1 MSRARITRILMMLFV
16 IMLTTVVAGAA
27 QKKNNPPPAPKQAP
41 AAKPAPAPRQA
52 QPAARQTPSAR
63 VQPANGG
70 VGQRSGTNAGGG
82 GRVGGTNAGD
92 GGRVGGTNAGG
103 SFKDPRSARSSHT
116 AGGGTLERSANN
128 KPTHFVG
135 SRGQE
140 AHFSN
145 KGNIRQVHDP
155 NRNMT
160 VQRGFR
166 PGDRRVESVDRNNH
180 RLVSMGPHRGF
191 AERPYYRDHYGHAY
205 VQRTYWAHGH
215 AYAYAYRDHLYRGV
229 HYYGYAPGHY
239 YHPAFYGWA
248 YHPWAAPVYYNWGW
262 GPAAPWFYG
271 GYFAPAP
278 YYPTASLWLTDYLL
292 SENLKQAYE
301 AGQESQADAAAQ
313 GNAEAYQPGEQAQPQ
328 EGGSSAAAP
337 MSPQVRAMIDAEVQR
352 QLQAAQA
359 TAQSPQT
366 QPVNDQAPPPALD
379 PAESLFVVSASLGVS
394 TAEGQECELTP
405 GDVITRIDD
414 NPGDDTKVKVRVM
427 SSKPNDCGVGSMP
440 RVAVT
445 DLQEMH
451 NNFRQQLD
459 AGLDALAK
467 DAGTGGLPK
476 APDTQTSAGQVPPP
490 APDPNVDTQLTNQ
503 QKDATQLEA
512 EVGQEVQTA
521 PAAANQ

>member
-1 MSRARITRILMMLFV
+1 M
-16 IMLTTVVAGAA
+16 
-27 QKKNNPPPAPKQAP
+27 P
-41 AAKPAPAPRQA
+41 
-52 QPAARQTPSAR
+52 
-63 VQPANGG
+63 
-70 VGQRSGTNAGGG
+70 
-82 GRVGGTNAGD
+82 
-92 GGRVGGTNAGG
+92 
-103 SFKDPRSARSSHT
+103 
-116 AGGGTLERSANN
+116 
-128 KPTHFVG
+128 
-135 SRGQE
+135 
-140 AHFSN
+140 
-145 KGNIRQVHDP
+145 
-155 NRNMT
+155 
-160 VQRGFR
+160 
-166 PGDRRVESVDRNNH
+166 
-180 RLVSMGPHRGF
+180 
-191 AERPYYRDHYGHAY
+191 
-205 VQRTYWAHGH
+205 
-215 AYAYAYRDHLYRGV
+215 
-229 HYYGYAPGHY
+229 
-239 YHPAFYGWA
+239 
-248 YHPWAAPVYYNWGW
+248 
-262 GPAAPWFYG
+262 
-271 GYFAPAP
+271 
-278 YYPTASLWLTDYLL
+278 
-292 SENLKQAYE
+292 
-301 AGQESQADAAAQ
+301 AAQ

-459 AGLDALAK
+459 AGRRVGEGCRHWRFAQ
-467 DAGTGGLPK
+467 GSGY
-476 APDTQTSAGQVPPP
+476 QTSAGQVPPP